1 MPAITIN
8 GKVYANP
15 DDVPVELRSA
25 YLKALE
31 VVHDTNGNG
40 IPDFLEGKPAR
51 KAGGLP
57 INLEVEA
64 DTRFVVGDNVF
75 ARLDDLPPEARM
87 KYDQAKKMVAKILP
101 DSNSDGIPDLL
112 EGMPGGAALPR
123 QPSTT
128 QIFSRDSMPSVFQD
142 ESTDIRRAIK
152 LAVFITL
159 LLVLVGFAGYAFL
172 FLYN

>member
-15 DDVPVELRSA
+15 DDVPVELWSA

-31 VVHDTNGNG
+31 VVHDTDGNG
-40 IPDFLEGKPAR
+40 IPDFLEGKTA
-51 KAGGLP
+51 KQSGGLP
-57 INLEVEA
+57 VTMEVEA

-75 ARLDDLPPEARM
+75 ARLDELPPEARM
-87 KYDQAKKMVAKILP
+87 KYDQAMKLVAKILP

-112 EGMPGGAALPR
+112 EGTPGRAALPR

-159 LLVLVGFAGYAFL
+159 LLGMVGLSAYVFL
-172 FLYN
+172 ILYN